1 MRSKR
6 LELKESLK
14 QQKPST
20 TNRQQALKKHNPS
33 TTKRQEALENQRLS
47 TTKPC
52 SASVNSGRLAN
63 EIVTDAVDER
73 LKVVPPE
80 KQKLAA
86 TNQCFAFVDEFVS
99 DAVDERLDAVALE
112 KQSSSATKPFSAF
125 INSRREKQN
134 VTDAVGERLNVI
146 ALEKQRSLTIKPCS
160 AFVSCSRENEIV
172 TDPVDVRLNVVDGGS
187 DIKDEDAGTLDS
199 CSDIRDGDA
208 EILGDEDLQIV
219 EDQSLPTNSDED
231 ANVLDAD
238 GDRYEQIVQDQSL
251 PTYSDEDA
259 DILDADGNGE
269 MQIVEDQSLPTNF
282 ENLSSKRKREMV
294 RRQVTDP
301 HSESNNVNC
310 TSMPSGKRIPI
321 IFDKYGRPC
330 DVGSE
335 EFASD
340 IGKIVRVHCPPA
352 IESWTKVPNS
362 MKENIWKDVI
372 VKYVVP
378 EIYKPNI
385 LSRASKSY
393 KNWKRQLRVE
403 LDKHETVAERKMNLP
418 WRLIKKREDW
428 ETFVDFCNTDEDKKR
443 RAAGKKARE
452 SVEFIQSCGRKG
464 IYRKIYEL
472 EKESPIGEVNRAA
485 IFVETHFSKTINDPE
500 SSSISD
506 TKLKLIK
513 ELVETNPDGQKDIDN
528 DAVALVC
535 GRDTRGV
542 VRGMGGGVS
551 RTKVLRAASV
561 ETLRKAQ
568 QENKSLQSDIHLPNH
583 TSAPSNQS
591 ASHIQ
596 NCTSTLSNQ
605 SASQMP
611 AKNYVSPCPN
621 SQINNSG
628 SNIVNEKNTVRKSQ
642 SSRIISGS
650 VYKYRHEFP
659 ESWFI
664 QGKQRVDSKTT
675 DWFFYPPTTNSQ
687 GSGDENRSQKKA
699 RKIEIRSRKEARK
712 YLLEEEK
719 KAKELAPEASNLLG
733 HSRLVSDVP
742 NSPARSRL
750 APPVSNSPACS
761 RLPPPMSNLPVHSH
775 LAPSV
780 SNLPARLSCLAPPA
794 CNLPATS
801 CLIKNFKGRTI
812 ALGSINTADPPA
824 EHVYSLIIEE
834 IFDRNA
840 ELFDK
845 DGRLGDIMIGGV
857 INWPKACVES
867 NFPASSCFI
876 TNFKRRIIAVGSLN
890 TADQLMEHV
899 YGIVVK
905 EIYDKEAELFD
916 EDGKL
921 GDVII
926 GGVINWPKAC
936 VKPCRQ

>member
-1 MRSKR
+1 MRSET
-6 LELKESLK
+6 LERQEALK
-14 QQKPST
+14 QQKAST
-20 TNRQQALKKHNPS
+20 IKRQQALEKHNPS
-33 TTKRQEALENQRLS
+33 TTKRQEALENQWLS

-73 LKVVPPE
+73 LKAVAPE

-99 DAVDERLDAVALE
+99 DAVDERLNAVALE

-125 INSRREKQN
+125 INKRREKQN

-160 AFVSCSRENEIV
+160 AFVNRSRENEIV
-172 TDPVDVRLNVVDGGS
+172 TDPVDVRLNAVDGES
-187 DIKDEDAGTLDS
+187 DIKDEDADALDS
-199 CSDIRDGDA
+199 RSDIRDGDA
-208 EILGDEDLQIV
+208 EILGDEDLPIV

-238 GDRYEQIVQDQSL
+238 GDRYEKIVQDQSL
-251 PTYSDEDA
+251 PTDSDEDA

-269 MQIVEDQSLPTNF
+269 MQIMEDQSLPTNF
-282 ENLSSKRKREMV
+282 QNLSSKRKREMV

-301 HSESNNVNC
+301 QSESNNANC
-310 TSMPSGKRIPI
+310 TSMLSGKRIPI

-362 MKENIWKDVI
+362 MKENIWNDVI

-403 LDKHETVAERKMNLP
+403 LDKHET
-418 WRLIKKREDW
+418 
-428 ETFVDFCNTDEDKKR
+428 DKKR

-452 SVEFIQSCGRKG
+452 AVEFIQSCGRKG

-506 TKLKLIK
+506 IKMKLIK
-513 ELVETNPDGQKDIDN
+513 EFVETNPDGQKDIEN

-551 RTKVLRAASV
+551 RTKVLRAAASV
-561 ETLRKAQ
+561 ETLRKVQ
-568 QENKSLQSDIHLPNH
+568 QENTSLQSDIHVPNH

-596 NCTSTLSNQ
+596 KFTSTPSNQ
-605 SASQMP
+605 STSQM
-611 AKNYVSPCPN
+611 AATNYVSPCPN
-621 SQINNSG
+621 SRINNSG
-628 SNIVNEKNTVRKSQ
+628 SNI
-642 SSRIISGS
+642 
-650 VYKYRHEFP
+650 
-659 ESWFI
+659 
-664 QGKQRVDSKTT
+664 
-675 DWFFYPPTTNSQ
+675 FFYPPTTNSQ
-687 GSGDENRSQKKA
+687 GSEDENRSLKKA
-699 RKIEIRSRKEARK
+699 RKLIRSRKEARK
-712 YLLEEEK
+712 YLMEEGK
-719 KAKELAPEASNLLG
+719 KAKELAPEASNLPG
-733 HSRLVSDVP
+733 RSRLVPDVP

-750 APPVSNSPACS
+750 SPPVSNSPASS
-761 RLPPPMSNLPVHSH
+761 RLPPPMSNLPAHSY
-775 LAPSV
+775 LAPSA
-780 SNLPARLSCLAPPA
+780 SNLPARLSCSAPPA

-812 ALGSINTADPPA
+812 ALGSINIADPPA

-845 DGRLGDIMIGGV
+845 DGKLGDIMIGGV

-876 TNFKRRIIAVGSLN
+876 TNFKRRTIAFGSFD
-890 TADQLMEHV
+890 TADQAMEHV

-921 GDVII
+921 GDVMI

>member
-1 MRSKR
+1 MRSKT
-6 LELKESLK
+6 LEFQKALK
-14 QQKPST
+14 QQK
-20 TNRQQALKKHNPS
+20 PS
-33 TTKRQEALENQRLS
+33 TTKRQEALENQGLS

-52 SASVNSGRLAN
+52 FASFNSGRLAN

-73 LKVVPPE
+73 LEAVAPE

-86 TNQCFAFVDEFVS
+86 KNQCFALVDEFVS
-99 DAVDERLDAVALE
+99 DAVDESLNAVALE

-160 AFVSCSRENEIV
+160 AFVSRSRENEIV
-172 TDPVDVRLNVVDGGS
+172 TDPVDVRPNAVDGGS
-187 DIKDEDAGTLDS
+187 DIKDEDADTLDS

-219 EDQSLPTNSDED
+219 EDQLLPTNSDED

-238 GDRYEQIVQDQSL
+238 GDRYDQIVQDQSL
-251 PTYSDEDA
+251 PTDSDEDA

-378 EIYKPNI
+378 ETYKPNI

-403 LDKHETVAERKMNLP
+403 LDKHETVSERKMNMP

-428 ETFVDFCNTDEDKKR
+428 ESFVDFCNTDEDKKR

-452 SVEFIQSCGRKG
+452 AVEFIQSCGRKG

-472 EKESPIGEVNRAA
+472 EKESPIGEVNRSA

-506 TKLKLIK
+506 IKMKLIK
-513 ELVETNPDGQKDIDN
+513 ELVETNPDGQKDIEN

-542 VRGMGGGVS
+542 VRGMGGGIS
-551 RTKVLRAASV
+551 RTKVLRAAATV
-561 ETLRKAQ
+561 ETLRRVQ
-568 QENKSLQSDIHLPNH
+568 QENKSLLSDIHLANH

-596 NCTSTLSNQ
+596 NFTSTPSNQ
-605 SASQMP
+605 SASEMA

-642 SSRIISGS
+642 SSRIVSGS

-675 DWFFYPPTTNSQ
+675 DWFFYPPITNSQ
-687 GSGDENRSQKKA
+687 GSGDENWSQKKA

-712 YLLEEEK
+712 YLLEEKK
-719 KAKELAPEASNLLG
+719 KAKELAPEASNLHG
-733 HSRLVSDVP
+733 RSRLVPDVP

-761 RLPPPMSNLPVHSH
+761 RLPPPMSNLPAHSH
-775 LAPSV
+775 LAPSA
-780 SNLPARLSCLAPPA
+780 SNLRARLSCLAPPA

-812 ALGSINTADPPA
+812 ALGSINSADPPA

-845 DGRLGDIMIGGV
+845 DGRLGDIMIGSV

-876 TNFKRRIIAVGSLN
+876 TNFKRRIIAFGSYN
-890 TADQLMEHV
+890 TVDQQMEHV

-921 GDVII
+921 GDVMI

-936 VKPCRQ
+936 VEPCRQ